1 MPVLFVDIYAAGTEI
16 NFDGT
21 KHYLIG
27 ACGMTSFGI
36 YEPTYEQ
43 NESAFDSALMN
54 IWLRFGFS
62 HTIMVDKDSKFL
74 VVFSQT
80 AALLNI
86 NINVLSG

>member
-27 ACGMTSFGI
+27 ACVMTSFGI

-43 NESAFDSALMN
+43 NASAFDSSFMN

-80 AALLNI
+80 GALLNI
-86 NINVLSG
+86 NINVLSD